1 MAATASSIL
10 PSTISL
16 KASSLKALASL
27 SVKKINYYSSIDYLT
42 FPNKFSSW
50 SSASSSMA
58 SLASCKNPNYLSMA
72 SSDKA

>member
-42 FPNKFSSW
+42 FPSKFSS
-50 SSASSSMA
+50 
-58 SLASCKNPNYLSMA
+58 
-72 SSDKA
+72 